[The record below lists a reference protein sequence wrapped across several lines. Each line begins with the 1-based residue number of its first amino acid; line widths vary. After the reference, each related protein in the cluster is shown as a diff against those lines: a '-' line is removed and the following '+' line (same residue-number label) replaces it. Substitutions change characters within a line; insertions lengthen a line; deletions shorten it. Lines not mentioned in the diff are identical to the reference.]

1 MNEETLPGKPTT
13 DGKDDEATLAVQ
25 DGSTVMGY
33 TPKHAKPASRED
45 AALGHGLAAI
55 DSLVSIGRH
64 AAAASTAPLLASC
77 GNVL

>member
-1 MNEETLPGKPTT
+1 MNEETPPGKPAT
-13 DGKDDEATLAVQ
+13 DGKDGEDSLAVQ

-55 DSLVSIGRH
+55 DSLIGVGRH
-64 AAAASTAPLLASC
+64 AATASTAPFLASC
-77 GNVL
+77 GNLL